1 MRGSFGR
8 FDPYTLGHLNGRNR
22 RILVV
27 AGRLGEG
34 PFTIRFAD
42 LR

>member
-1 MRGSFGR
+1 VELTG
-8 FDPYTLGHLNGRNR
+8 NGGFR
-22 RILVV
+22 RILVI
-27 AGRLGEG
+27 AARYGEG

>member
-1 MRGSFGR
+1 MTAIGPVHFVKANGR
-8 FDPYTLGHLNGRNR
+8 FR
-22 RILVV
+22 RILVI
-27 AGRLGEG
+27 AARYGEG